1 MAFPLQ
7 LVDSMIA
14 AAPPHTSTLKAS
26 VGFAASPDLR
36 RASLDAADMAQSG
49 LGGSQCRLALLV
61 TAGLQGSDPVPGLK
75 SLLGSAGIAG
85 GETSALLTEHGIVRQ
100 GALVIALATEGDAAS
115 GAAAVPGRDAGDAG
129 SRAARIIL
137 AGWPFRLR
145 YPRGLGL
152 AFTSSGSPLAFLDMW
167 REFMGPKMRT
177 VCGVMGGRPY
187 GSGIDAAVASV
198 ACLEASYATGLGY
211 AEGFVCEERPAA
223 QRLIHGA
230 AEATKT
236 ALKRLDERSERLV
249 LVIETKARAEVLGAE
264 AADEWARVEAEV
276 GDRVPCVGWVAD
288 SVAGYGRGIQPTDDP
303 RALIVAAIGDAPAA
317 VTA

>member
-1 MAFPLQ
+1 MASPLHST
-7 LVDSMIA
+7 DFMIVT
-14 AAPPHTSTLKAS
+14 APSSTSTLKAS
-26 VGFAASPDLR
+26 VGFAAYPDLR
-36 RASLDAADMAQSG
+36 RASLDAADMARSG

-61 TAGLQGSDPVPGLK
+61 TAGLTGSDPVPDLKGLF
-75 SLLGSAGIAG
+75 GSAGIAG
-85 GETSALLTEHGIVRQ
+85 GATSALMTEHGIVRQ

-115 GAAAVPGRDAGDAG
+115 GAATVPGRDAGDAG

-145 YPRGLGL
+145 YPRGLGI
-152 AFTSSGSPLAFLDMW
+152 AFTSTGSPLAFLDMW

-177 VCGVMGGRPY
+177 VCGVLPGRPY
-187 GSGIDAAVASV
+187 GSGTEAAVASV

-211 AEGFVCEERPAA
+211 AEGFTGEA
-223 QRLIHGA
+223 QPDPGRLIQGA

-249 LVIETKARAEVLGAE
+249 LVIGTKARAEALGA
-264 AADEWARVEAEV
+264 AQADEWARVEAEV
-276 GDRVPCVGWVAD
+276 GDRVPCVGWLAD